1 MAGVMTGGVT
11 GLFTVFYTIVLDG
24 PGALFL
30 PGAVVGGL
38 IGCGIGWY
46 GQRILMHPVVPGLAA
61 PVIGQIITRRMAAV
75 PRS

>member
-46 GQRILMHPVVPGLAA
+46 GQRILMHP
-61 PVIGQIITRRMAAV
+61 
-75 PRS
+75 